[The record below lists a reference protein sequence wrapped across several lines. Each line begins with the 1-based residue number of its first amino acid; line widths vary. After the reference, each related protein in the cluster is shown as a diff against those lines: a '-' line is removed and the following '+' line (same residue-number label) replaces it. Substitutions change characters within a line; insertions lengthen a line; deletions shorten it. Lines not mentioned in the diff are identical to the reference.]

1 MIVTFCGHSQ
11 VADAESVRA
20 WLYKTIEDLIGNGA
34 DIFYLGGYGDFD
46 SLCASVVRELKKTY
60 PHIKSILVLPYPDKY
75 FDIAGYDETLYPP
88 LESTPR
94 RYCILKRNQWM
105 VENADV
111 VVSYIDHD
119 WGGAVKTYNHAK
131 RKGKQVINYA
141 V

>member
-11 VADAESVRA
+11 VTDSKSVRT
-20 WLYKTIEDLIGNGA
+20 WLYKIIEDLIGKGA

-60 PHIKSILVLPYPDKY
+60 PHIKSILVLPYLDKY
-75 FDIAGYDETLYPP
+75 FDTAGYDETLYPP

-94 RYCILKRNQWM
+94 RYCILKRNLWM
-105 VENADV
+105 VENTDV
-111 VVSYIDHD
+111 VISYIDHD